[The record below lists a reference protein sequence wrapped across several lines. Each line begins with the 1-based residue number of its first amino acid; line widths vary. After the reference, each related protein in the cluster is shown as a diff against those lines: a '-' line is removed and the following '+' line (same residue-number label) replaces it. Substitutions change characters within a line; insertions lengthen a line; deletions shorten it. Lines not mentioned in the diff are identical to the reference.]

1 MRAIASALISFVCF
15 YIAKNAIPQKH
26 KDREWIGTLFMV
38 SLLFLFIAIVL
49 MVLGL

>member
-15 YIAKNAIPQKH
+15 YIAQNAKPQKH
-26 KDREWIGTLFMV
+26 KDAEWIGALFMV
-38 SLLFLFIAIVL
+38 SFLFLLIAIVL